1 MDLTSQGKR
10 FVKSL
15 TQLRQGTGNAYVLCL
30 LVCFGMEITLGAC
43 SLAAEQKPTYQPKV
57 IKPEAIINYLPDG
70 WSWVHTRSAATVRS
84 PTNLFLPNGHD
95 YGNWKELISIIQPML
110 GGSPAEVIGPFSAAF
125 EQDCDG
131 FKVEPIEEVTGNG
144 YPTATKINYCG
155 KGHSGSGKGGVAI
168 HKAIITKSG
177 AYVISRQLRLDPFDV
192 NKPLLPPEKK
202 TELLNWAK
210 GIYMCDTREPTH
222 PCPPEK

>member
-1 MDLTSQGKR
+1 MDDSTQRKWL
-10 FVKSL
+10 FKSL
-15 TQLRQGTGNAYVLCL
+15 PQQRRGVGSVRVLCL
-30 LVCFGMEITLGAC
+30 LICFGTAIMLGAC
-43 SLAAEQKPTYQPKV
+43 SLAAAQRPKYEPKV

-70 WSWVHTRSAATVRS
+70 WSWHHTRNATTVRG
-84 PTNLFLPNGHD
+84 PTNVFLPDGQD
-95 YGNWKELISIIQPML
+95 YGNWKELISIIQPTM
-110 GGSPAEVIGPFSAAF
+110 GGSPTEVIGPFSAAF

-131 FKVEPIEEVTGNG
+131 FKVEPIEEVTRNG

-192 NKPLLPPEKK
+192 NKPSLRPERK

-210 GIYMCDTREPTH
+210 GVYMCDTREPTH